1 MIQPLVLPAECGL
14 LPVAPDRP
22 DPSSVAMPPLPQQ
35 PSATTAPSQQLPYYV
50 IRTQRAE
57 IAGRFFEMD
66 RNAYSEAW
74 ETNATPQR
82 VCAEYVI
89 SQRAAG
95 RVQ

>member
-14 LPVAPDRP
+14 LPVDPDRP
-22 DPSSVAMPPLPQQ
+22 DPSSINMPPLPSQ
-35 PSATTAPSQQLPYYV
+35 PATSAGAAVQLPYYV

-57 IAGRFFEMD
+57 IAGRFFELD
-66 RNAYSEAW
+66 RNAALEAW

-82 VCAEYVI
+82 VCAEFII
-89 SQRAAG
+89 SQRVAG